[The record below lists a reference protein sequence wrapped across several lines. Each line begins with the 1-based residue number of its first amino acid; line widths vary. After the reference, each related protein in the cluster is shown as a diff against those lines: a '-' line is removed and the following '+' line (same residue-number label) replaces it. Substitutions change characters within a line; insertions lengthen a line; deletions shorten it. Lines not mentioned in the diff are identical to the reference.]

1 MTDKISNIDRLLA
14 IWQTLNWE
22 KWFDEPQCGD
32 PSPDS
37 PLLPFHDDTKNS
49 KWNSGKCRDWRQLN
63 YDYDDLV
70 TQGDPI
76 TNQAKYLEDVQAHI
90 ERLYPGTSDGIKG
103 TAGYTLEDDK
113 FHDYIINVTYDRYAL
128 KGRAYAILFFIGEPP
143 EDLSQ
148 YRENDSF
155 VGAVYTFSSRVEAD
169 NGSSA
174 CANCAEQMSKKQLSK
189 AQIAITLPLLAK
201 ARQAREGGP
210 SKVPLPGVGLGALDP
225 DTTEPLLRAELR
237 WKFVEIGGVERSPTE
252 FPDTVVKV
260 MHGTGSHAQG
270 RDHLPRYRGYK
281 QMTAATSNK
290 LLGAGHDDT
299 RDSFATEDPAESD
312 DEQIASPSRTKNPS
326 ITGLVPLEIEP
337 KIQSHM

>member
-14 IWQTLNWE
+14 FWQTLNWE

-37 PLLPFHDDTKNS
+37 PLLPFHDDTKNN

-70 TQGDPI
+70 AQGDPVV
-76 TNQAKYLEDVQAHI
+76 NQAKYLEDVQGHI
-90 ERLYPGTSDGIKG
+90 KRLYPGTSDGIKG

-113 FHDYIINVTYDRYAL
+113 FNDYIINVTYDRYAL

-148 YRENDSF
+148 YRESDSF
-155 VGAVYTFSSRVEAD
+155 VGAVYTFSSPVETD
-169 NGSSA
+169 DGSSA

-210 SKVPLPGVGLGALDP
+210 SKVPLPGIGLGALDP
-225 DTTEPLLRAELR
+225 ETTKPLLRAGLQ
-237 WKFVEIGGVERSPTE
+237 WKFVEIGGIERDPTE
-252 FPDTVVKV
+252 FPDTVVKA
-260 MHGTGSHAQG
+260 MHGIGSHARGG

-290 LLGAGHDDT
+290 LLGAGHDGT
-299 RDSFATEDPAESD
+299 RDSFVTEDPAGSD
-312 DEQIASPSRTKNPS
+312 HDEQMASQGSTKNHF
-326 ITGLVPLEIEP
+326 TVGVVPLGIEL
-337 KIQSHM
+337 